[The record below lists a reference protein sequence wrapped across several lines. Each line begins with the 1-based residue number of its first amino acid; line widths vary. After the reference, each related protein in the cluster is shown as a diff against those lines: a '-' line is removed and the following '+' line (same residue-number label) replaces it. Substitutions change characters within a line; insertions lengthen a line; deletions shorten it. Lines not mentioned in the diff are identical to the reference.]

1 MNKAAIK
8 FGVFGIAMLFVLVLL
23 ILVLGQLRLDS
34 RTAYHADFADVSG
47 LTAGQVVR
55 ISGVDVGRVQ
65 EVDLDGR
72 TARVTF
78 DVVDNIRLTPDAML
92 QVRYQNLLGDR
103 YLEVTNGADI
113 ADPMPADATYPS
125 AQTASALD
133 VDALLGG
140 LAPLTR
146 SLDPA
151 QIDRL
156 SGELLQVLQGQGGT
170 VTGILQQV
178 AALTSH
184 LADRDALI
192 GAVITNLGTVLQTV
206 GDDSGALSSIIDQLQ
221 GLVTRLS
228 EQSAPISDALV
239 SVNAGSAALA
249 DLLLDD
255 RPAISGDIAQLN
267 RTATVLDDGS
277 AQIEAVL
284 TELPQAYRQLSR
296 LGSYGSFFN
305 FYLCAVTLEVDG
317 PGGAPIIAKLV
328 QQQQGRCVTPQ

>member
-1 MNKAAIK
+1 MSKSAVKFAV
-8 FGVFGIAMLFVLVLL
+8 FGVAMLCVLVLL

-34 RTAYHADFADVSG
+34 RTEYNAVFADASG
-47 LTAGQVVR
+47 LGAGQPVR
-55 ISGVDVGRVQ
+55 IAGVDVGRVQ
-65 EVDLDGR
+65 AVELDGR
-72 TARVTF
+72 TANVTF
-78 DVVDNIRLTPDAML
+78 DVMDDVHVTPDATL

-103 YLEVTNGADI
+103 YLEVTNGANI
-113 ADPMPADATYPS
+113 ADPLGKGGTIPIT
-125 AQTASALD
+125 QTKPALD
-133 VDALLGG
+133 IDALLGG

-156 SGELLQVLQGQGGT
+156 SGELLSVLQGQGGT

-178 AALTSH
+178 AALTSR

-192 GAVITNLGTVLQTV
+192 GAVITNLGSVLTTV
-206 GDDSGALSSIIDQLQ
+206 GDESGALKNIIDQLQ
-221 GLVTRLS
+221 GLVSHLS
-228 EQSAPISDALV
+228 EQSTPITNALV
-239 SVNAGSAALA
+239 SINTGSATLS
-249 DLLLDD
+249 DLLLDN
-255 RPAISGDIAQLN
+255 RPVVNRDISELN

-284 TELPQAYRQLSR
+284 TELPEAYKRLSR